1 MRAMDVP
8 VTALSPFRV
17 PVFRRVWFA
26 SLASNFG
33 GLIQSVG
40 AAWLMLEMTAQA
52 GMVALVQT
60 SVALPVVLL
69 SLLGGAIADSWDRR
83 RVMLGAQGFM
93 LIVSALLALCAWL
106 QVLTPWLL
114 LAFTFLIGCGS
125 SFHAPAW
132 QASVQDMVP
141 RPQVPA
147 AVALNSMGFNL
158 ARSTG
163 PAIGG
168 AIVAAAGAA
177 AAFAVNALSYV
188 GLIAV
193 LWRWQP
199 GYEPPLLPR
208 ERLGSAMAAGLR
220 YVTLSPTIR
229 TVLLRSVA
237 FGLGA
242 GAVLALLPLIAARL
256 GAGGALGYGLLL
268 GAFGL
273 GAVCAALGS
282 AQLRTRLSTEA
293 LVQAASVVFALALV
307 VVATRPVFALTA
319 LMMLGAGGGWV
330 LALSNLNVAVQLAAP
345 RWVVARAL
353 SLYQMAAFGGLAVG
367 SWLWGQLAE
376 SHSVEAALLG
386 AAGALLGSAALGWL
400 LPLEQSA
407 QRDLDP
413 LRRYEEPVT
422 AVAVE
427 SRTGPV
433 VVTIEWIID
442 EPDIVP
448 FLNAM
453 AERRRIRR
461 RDGAHQW
468 VLLRD
473 LHDPRLWIERYKTAT
488 WLDYLR
494 HNSRITRDDAVV
506 PERLRA
512 LHRGEGS
519 PKVRRMIERSTSRL
533 PWAQREPRE
542 EDPPSTDPTRGI

>member
-1 MRAMDVP
+1 MDAP
-8 VTALSPFRV
+8 VAALAPFRI
-17 PVFRRVWFA
+17 PIFRRVWIA
-26 SLASNFG
+26 SLTSNFG

-83 RVMLGAQGFM
+83 RVMLAAQGFM
-93 LIVSALLALCAWL
+93 LVVSALLALCAWFD
-106 QVLTPWLL
+106 VLTPWLL

-177 AAFAVNALSYV
+177 AAFAVNALSYL
-188 GLIAV
+188 GLILV

-220 YVTLSPTIR
+220 YVTLSPAIR

-242 GAVLALLPLIAARL
+242 GAVLALLPLIASRL

-282 AQLRTRLSTEA
+282 AHLRARLSTEA
-293 LVQAASVVFALALV
+293 LVRAASVVFALALV
-307 VVATRPVFALTA
+307 VVATSSAFALTA

-376 SHSVEAALLG
+376 AHSIEAALLG

-400 LPLEQSA
+400 LPLAQSA

-413 LRRYEEPVT
+413 LRRYQEPET
-422 AVAVE
+422 AVPVE
-427 SRTGPV
+427 PRTGPV

-448 FLNAM
+448 FLSAM

-473 LHDPRLWIERYKTAT
+473 LHDPRLWVERYKTAT

-512 LHRGEGS
+512 LHRGEGP

-533 PWAQREPRE
+533 PWAPREPRE
-542 EDPPSTDPTRGI
+542 EDSPSTDPTRGI

>member
-1 MRAMDVP
+1 MDVP